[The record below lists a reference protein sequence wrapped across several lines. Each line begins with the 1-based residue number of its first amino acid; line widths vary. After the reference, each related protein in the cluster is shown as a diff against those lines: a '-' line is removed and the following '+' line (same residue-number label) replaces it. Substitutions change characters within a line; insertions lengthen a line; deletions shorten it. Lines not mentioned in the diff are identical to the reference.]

1 VGNDVNYNEFTRWE
15 GIESM
20 NAQLILLGRVVLAAA
35 LCGAIG
41 IERELHGRPAGLRTH
56 LLVGTGAALLMV
68 SVEALLQLIE
78 GTGTPIQGYQIDP
91 SRLAAGIVTG
101 IGFLGAG
108 TIIRVGDWVRGLT
121 TAASIWFVA
130 SIGILAGQGLTI
142 LALGGTIIG
151 VVILF
156 LINLVEHRIPSKVHR
171 TLVVTA
177 EPKRRDTLEKEIRG
191 LCRSHRIGAW
201 LSSWKLDRE
210 TKEAVMTY
218 RVNYWGTVDITAFAD
233 SLAALEGVN
242 SVNVEA

>member
-1 VGNDVNYNEFTRWE
+1 MD
-15 GIESM
+15 I
-20 NAQLILLGRVVLAAA
+20 QLLLLSRVLLAAA

-68 SVEALLQLIE
+68 SVEAVLQLVG
-78 GTGTPIQGYQIDP
+78 GTGIPMQGYQIDP

-130 SIGILAGQGLTI
+130 AIGILAGQGLSL
-142 LALGGTIIG
+142 LALGGTVIG
-151 VVILF
+151 VTILF
-156 LINLVEHRIPSKVHR
+156 LVNLVEDRIPSKVHR
-171 TLVVTA
+171 TLVVTVD
-177 EPKRRDTLEKEIRG
+177 PKRRDTLEKEIRS
-191 LCRSHRIGAW
+191 LCRSHRVGAW

-210 TKEAVMTY
+210 TKEAVMTF
-218 RVNYWGTVDITAFAD
+218 RVNYWGTVDITAFAE
-233 SLAALEGVN
+233 SLADIEGVE

>member
-1 VGNDVNYNEFTRWE
+1 
-15 GIESM
+15 M
-20 NAQLILLGRVVLAAA
+20 NVQFVLLGRVLLAAA

-68 SVEALLQLIE
+68 SVEAVLQLI
-78 GTGTPIQGYQIDP
+78 GGAGMPFQGYQIDP
-91 SRLAAGIVTG
+91 SRVAAGIITG

-130 SIGILAGQGLTI
+130 AIGILAGQGLTF
-142 LALGGTIIG
+142 LALGGTVIG

-156 LINLVEHRIPSKVHR
+156 LVNLVEDRIPSKVHR
-171 TLVVTA
+171 TLVVA
-177 EPKRRDTLEKEIRG
+177 VEPNRRDTLEKEIRS

-210 TKEAVMTY
+210 TKEAVMTF
-218 RVNYWGTVDITAFAD
+218 RVNYWGTVDITSFAER
-233 SLAALEGVN
+233 LANLEGVA

>member
-1 VGNDVNYNEFTRWE
+1 
-15 GIESM
+15 M
-20 NAQLILLGRVVLAAA
+20 NIQLLLLGRVLLAAA

-68 SVEALLQLIE
+68 SVDAVLQLIG
-78 GTGTPIQGYQIDP
+78 GTGMPIQGYQIDP
-91 SRLAAGIVTG
+91 GRIAAGIITG

-130 SIGILAGQGLTI
+130 AIGILAGQGLTV
-142 LALGGTIIG
+142 LALGGTVIG
-151 VVILF
+151 VIILF
-156 LINLVEHRIPSKVHR
+156 LVNLVEHRIPSKVQR
-171 TLVVTA
+171 TLVVTV
-177 EPKRRDTLEKEIRG
+177 EPKRRDTLEKEIRS

-210 TKEAVMTY
+210 TKEAVMTF
-218 RVNYWGTVDITAFAD
+218 RVNYWGTVDITNFAE
-233 SLAALEGVN
+233 SLADLEGVD